1 MNLVIPQTQS
11 SMAGRVGQ
19 TTRQF
24 RARGEKIF
32 LPMNLPGVRPSPVA
46 ATSVRLTRPE
56 KPNAPHSDHA
66 AAPVDGRAPVQGFKS
81 RTSVGRILTLA
92 VFGLIA
98 STAGAAPVFPY
109 PYTKEILP
117 NGLTAIVI
125 PMESPGQVAYYSVV
139 RTGSRDEVE
148 AGKSGFAHFFEHMM
162 FRGTKKYPAAEYEKI
177 VASIGASANASTTD
191 DLTLYHLKFGKE
203 DLERVIE
210 IESDRFQNL
219 SYSESAFQTESGA
232 VYGEYRKSITS
243 PFSVLN
249 EKVQDLAYDVH
260 TYKHTT
266 IGFERDIKAMP
277 QQFQYSL
284 SFFRRFYRPENVVL
298 LITGDVDPKATLALV
313 RKYYGGWEKGYKPS
327 AIVPEPPQKAER
339 TAEISYAGKTL
350 PIINIAYKGD
360 AFDPNN
366 KDYAAALLLDDL
378 AFGPTSDLRK
388 KLQLKEQKV
397 QMLNGNVP
405 MNRDQPLFEVLSM
418 IKKPEDIAY
427 VRDEVYRTLEE
438 FKTKPVEASRLRDL
452 KRRNKYSFLMALDT
466 PGAVAGALARFVA
479 LTGDIAVIETLYS
492 QMEAVTPEDLM
503 RAAKKYFTPERRTV
517 VVLKG
522 SQS

>member
-1 MNLVIPQTQS
+1 MHPVIPRAAASMNALATQTV
-11 SMAGRVGQ
+11 RPL
-19 TTRQF
+19 
-24 RARGEKIF
+24 RARAGSII
-32 LPMNLPGVRPSPVA
+32 LALA
-46 ATSVRLTRPE
+46 ACGITAASAL
-56 KPNAPHSDHA
+56 
-66 AAPVDGRAPVQGFKS
+66 AAP
-81 RTSVGRILTLA
+81 I
-92 VFGLIA
+92 
-98 STAGAAPVFPY
+98 FPY

-117 NGLTAIVI
+117 NGLTTIVI

-148 AGKSGFAHFFEHMM
+148 DGKSGFAHFFEHMM
-162 FRGTKKYPAAEYEKI
+162 FRGTKKYPGPVYESI
-177 VASIGASANASTTD
+177 VTSIGASANAYTTD
-191 DLTLYHLKFGKE
+191 DLTAYHLKFGRE

-243 PFSVLN
+243 PFAVLN

-266 IGFERDIKAMP
+266 IGFERDIQAMP
-277 QQFQYSL
+277 RQFQYSL

-298 LITGDVDPKATLALV
+298 VIAGDVDPQATVALV
-313 RKYYGGWEKGYKPS
+313 RKYYGGWEKGYTPP
-327 AIVPEPPQKAER
+327 AIVPEPPQRGER
-339 TAEISYAGKTL
+339 TAEITYAGKTL

-360 AFDPNN
+360 AFDPGN
-366 KDYAAALLLDDL
+366 KDYAAALLLEDL

-388 KLQLKEQKV
+388 KLLLKEQKV

-405 MNRDQPLFEVLSM
+405 MNRDQPLFEILSM
-418 IKKPEDIAY
+418 VKKPEDIAY
-427 VRDEVYRTLEE
+427 VRDEVYRTLED
-438 FKTKPVEASRLRDL
+438 FKTKPVEAGKLRDL
-452 KRRNKYSFLMALDT
+452 QRRNKYSFLMGLDT
-466 PGAVAGALARFVA
+466 PGAVAGGLARFVA
-479 LTGDIAVIETLYS
+479 LTGDIAVIETLYA
-492 QMEAVTPEDLM
+492 QMEAITPEDLM

-522 SQS
+522 GQQ

>member
-1 MNLVIPQTQS
+1 MMYALIP
-11 SMAGRVGQ
+11 
-19 TTRQF
+19 
-24 RARGEKIF
+24 
-32 LPMNLPGVRPSPVA
+32 PA
-46 ATSVRLTRPE
+46 ATESDAIPGPTGRPFRI
-56 KPNAPHSDHA
+56 H
-66 AAPVDGRAPVQGFKS
+66 
-81 RTSVGRILTLA
+81 TRILILGFATAMTWATLA
-92 VFGLIA
+92 R
-98 STAGAAPVFPY
+98 AATIFPY
-109 PYTKEILP
+109 PYTKEVLP

-148 AGKSGFAHFFEHMM
+148 EGKSGFAHFFEHMM
-162 FRGTKKYPAAEYEKI
+162 FRGTKKFPADVYEGI
-177 VASIGASANASTTD
+177 VTSIGASANAYTSD
-191 DLTLYHLKFGKE
+191 DLTAYHLKFGKE
-203 DLERVIE
+203 DLERVME

-219 SYSESAFQTESGA
+219 AYAESAFQTESGA

-243 PFSVLN
+243 PFAMLN

-298 LITGDVDPKATLALV
+298 LIVGDVDLKATIALV
-313 RKYYGGWEKGYKPS
+313 RKYYGAWEKGYTAP
-327 AIVPEPPQKAER
+327 AIVPEPAQKAER

-366 KDYAAALLLDDL
+366 KDYAAALLLEDL
-378 AFGPTSDLRK
+378 AFGPTSNLRK

-397 QMLNGNVP
+397 QMINGNVP
-405 MNRDQPLFEVLSM
+405 MNRDQPLFEVIAM
-418 IKKPEDIAY
+418 VKKPEDISY

-438 FKTKPVEASRLRDL
+438 FKVKPVGDDRLRDL

-479 LTGDIAVIETLYS
+479 LTGDVAVIETLYQ

-503 RAAKKYFTPERRTV
+503 RATKKYFTPERRTV

>member
-1 MNLVIPQTQS
+1 MAAQTF
-11 SMAGRVGQ
+11 
-19 TTRQF
+19 RQL
-24 RARGEKIF
+24 RARAG
-32 LPMNLPGVRPSPVA
+32 S
-46 ATSVRLTRPE
+46 
-56 KPNAPHSDHA
+56 
-66 AAPVDGRAPVQGFKS
+66 
-81 RTSVGRILTLA
+81 ILLA
-92 VFGLIA
+92 FCTGGAGLSIK
-98 STAGAAPVFPY
+98 AGPVFPY

-125 PMESPGQVAYYSVV
+125 PMESPGQVAYYSIV

-148 AGKSGFAHFFEHMM
+148 EGKSGFAHFFEHMM
-162 FRGTKKYPAAEYEKI
+162 FRGTKKYPGPVYEGI
-177 VASIGASANASTTD
+177 VSSIGASANAYTTD
-191 DLTLYHLKFGKE
+191 DLTAYHLKFGTE

-219 SYSESAFQTESGA
+219 SFSESAFQTESGA

-298 LITGDVDPKATLALV
+298 VIAGDVDPTATLALV
-313 RKYYGGWEKGYKPS
+313 RKYYGGWEKGYVPP
-327 AIVPEPPQKAER
+327 AIVAEPPQQGERKAEI
-339 TAEISYAGKTL
+339 TYAGKTL
-350 PIINIAYKGD
+350 PILDIAYKGD
-360 AFDPNN
+360 AFDPAN

-388 KLQLKEQKV
+388 KLLLKEQKV
-397 QMLNGNVP
+397 QMLNGSVP
-405 MNRDQPLFEVLSM
+405 MNRDQPLFEVVAM
-418 IKKPEDIAY
+418 VKKPEDLAY
-427 VRDEVYRTLEE
+427 VRDEIYRTLED
-438 FKTKPVEASRLRDL
+438 FKTKPVAAGKLRDL
-452 KRRNKYSFLMALDT
+452 KRRNKYQFLMGLDT
-466 PGAVAGALARFVA
+466 PGAVAGGVARFVA
-479 LTGDIAVIETLYS
+479 LTGDLAVIDTLYS
-492 QMEAVTPEDLM
+492 QMETITPEDLM
-503 RAAKKYFTPERRTV
+503 HAAKKYFTPERRTV

-522 SQS
+522 GQS